1 MRVLVVSART
11 GEVVWDHTN
20 ALFRQ
25 MRGWA
30 LRGMLCEAIQCT
42 QYFSLI
48 LLVHQSFLYDMA
60 CLGDY
65 AENEV
70 LTVYMLRRGIADPTD
85 TNLQQVT
92 TALRHNDR
100 VGLWAVLSQGIQM
113 RVLVPMIPHG
123 VELVSPLVLAIQSR
137 QGEGVHRE
145 QTLPNTIQA
154 LIWACCSPHD
164 FGLPEVSPLCEALRM
179 DDEEAVLLLL
189 HSRASPSRR
198 EEGNNDPIFIAIQM
212 NSAANV
218 RRLLQY
224 SADPRSR
231 EAIPSREGHAGR
243 RRLTRRTALE
253 AAAAYPQCQQ
263 VIRDSITGRYNH
275 CSTSYTSSRFP

>member
-1 MRVLVVSART
+1 
-11 GEVVWDHTN
+11 
-20 ALFRQ
+20 
-25 MRGWA
+25 
-30 LRGMLCEAIQCT
+30 
-42 QYFSLI
+42 
-48 LLVHQSFLYDMA
+48 
-60 CLGDY
+60 
-65 AENEV
+65 
-70 LTVYMLRRGIADPTD
+70 MLRRGIADPTD
-85 TNLQQVT
+85 TNLQQVI

-154 LIWACCSPHD
+154 LIWACCSLHD

-189 HSRASPSRR
+189 HSKASPSRR

>member
-1 MRVLVVSART
+1 MRVVVLSAGT

-30 LRGMLCEAIQCT
+30 FRGMLCEAIGCA

-48 LLVHQSFLYDMA
+48 LLVHQLLLYDMA

-65 AENEV
+65 AEDEV

-85 TNLQQVT
+85 SNLQQAT

-100 VGLWAVLSQGIQM
+100 ARLWAVLSQGIHM
-113 RVLVPMIPHG
+113 RVLVPMTPNG
-123 VELVSPLVLAIQSR
+123 MELVSSLILAIQSR
-137 QGEGVHRE
+137 QEEGVHRE
-145 QTLPNTIQA
+145 QAFPNTVQA

-179 DDEEAVLLLL
+179 DDEEVVLLLL
-189 HSRASPSRR
+189 QSRASPSRR
-198 EEGNNDPIFIAIQM
+198 EEGSNDPIFIAIQM
-212 NSAANV
+212 NSTANV

-243 RRLTRRTALE
+243 RRLHRRTAME

-263 VIRDSITGRYNH
+263 VIRDAIAGRYTY
-275 CSTSYTSSRFP
+275 CSPSYTSNRFP